1 MKVKDEKSHE
11 RNKRNKP
18 KKQFLNLLLPR
29 SIDFLCISFR
39 AKTYAAP
46 VSCENNRKIIES
58 EVLLFNQNVAL
69 KYKDGQKYNYRIS
82 LL

>member
-1 MKVKDEKSHE
+1 MLYVH
-11 RNKRNKP
+11 
-18 KKQFLNLLLPR
+18 
-29 SIDFLCISFR
+29 IVFLCIFFR

-46 VSCENNRKIIES
+46 VSCEYNRKIIES

-82 LL
+82 LLWFSYLCDLFIFAFLYFP